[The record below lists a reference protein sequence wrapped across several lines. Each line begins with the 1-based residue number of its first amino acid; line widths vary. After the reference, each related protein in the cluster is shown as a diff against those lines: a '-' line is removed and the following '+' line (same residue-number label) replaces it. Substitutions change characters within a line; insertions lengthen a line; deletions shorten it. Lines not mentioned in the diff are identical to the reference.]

1 MSAILSSFSAINS
14 ALADDALTY
23 FLAWPTVYDVDN
35 VLVAAALL
43 LIQAELSCK
52 LPVVTKLQAA
62 VIAHINVRVIMT
74 LEPPTDWRRDNKIN
88 CLCSDCTAFKLFLDE
103 PTQAKWQLKAVE
115 ARRKHVEQTI
125 QRHQSD
131 VSCSTVRV
139 GSPHTLVCSKT
150 QASYLRRV
158 EQRSRDLTV
167 LASLGQVAD

>member
-1 MSAILSSFSAINS
+1 MTGFSVINS

-43 LIQAELSCK
+43 LIQAELSST
-52 LPVVTKLQAA
+52 PVVTKLQAA
-62 VIAHINVRVIMT
+62 VIAHINVRVMMT
-74 LEPPTDWRRDNKIN
+74 LEPPTDWRRDNKIS
-88 CLCSDCTAFKLFLDE
+88 CLCSDCKAFKLFLDE
-103 PTQAKWQLKAVE
+103 PTQPKWQLKAVE
-115 ARRKHVEQTI
+115 ARRRHVEATI

-131 VSCSTVRV
+131 VICSTLRV
-139 GSPHTLVCSKT
+139 GSPHTLVCTKN

-167 LASLGQVAD
+167 LASLGQVADERVG